1 MGLVGREDFSLEV
14 EKAGTAAKC
23 QEFSMF
29 ACDILQNKLELQIL
43 SRMWVSGG
51 QSLQTAVRAAK
62 RS

>member
-1 MGLVGREDFSLEV
+1 MELVGREDFSLEV

-29 ACDILQNKLELQIL
+29 ACDILQNELEIQTL
-43 SRMWVSGG
+43 SRMGVSGSE
-51 QSLQTAVRAAK
+51 SLQTAVRAAK